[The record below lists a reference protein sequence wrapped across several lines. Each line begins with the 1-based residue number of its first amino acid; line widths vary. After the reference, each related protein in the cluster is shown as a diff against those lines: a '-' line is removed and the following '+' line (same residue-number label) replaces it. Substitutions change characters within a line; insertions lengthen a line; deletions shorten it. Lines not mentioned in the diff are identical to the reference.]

1 MIHITDLQREKRIR
15 ELLIQLEGLPRSEAL
30 RIWEKVK
37 QEINSR
43 SPDQVERME
52 QQAGLR

>member
-15 ELLIQLEGLPRSEAL
+15 ELLIQLDGLPRSEAL

-37 QEINSR
+37 AEINSR
-43 SPDQVERME
+43 SPEMVDRME
-52 QQAGLR
+52 RKAGLR